1 MDNIELMKTH
11 LECGKIINTHGVNGV
26 VKAESWCDSPDILAS
41 LEKVFIL
48 ENGKLKKY
56 KISGA
61 SVFKRFV
68 LLELVGVMTLE
79 EAEKLRDKVLYLSRE
94 DIELEEGDVF
104 IADLIGLPLIDAD
117 SGEEYGKITDVIN
130 AGASDIYVI
139 ATPAGEAMMPAVAE
153 FVKEIDLQ
161 RGIFVKPIEGMF

>member
-1 MDNIELMKTH
+1 M
-11 LECGKIINTHGVNGV
+11 
-26 VKAESWCDSPDILAS
+26 
-41 LEKVFIL
+41 
-48 ENGKLKKY
+48 
-56 KISGA
+56 
-61 SVFKRFV
+61 
-68 LLELVGVMTLE
+68 
-79 EAEKLRDKVLYLSRE
+79 
-94 DIELEEGDVF
+94 
-104 IADLIGLPLIDAD
+104 IDAD